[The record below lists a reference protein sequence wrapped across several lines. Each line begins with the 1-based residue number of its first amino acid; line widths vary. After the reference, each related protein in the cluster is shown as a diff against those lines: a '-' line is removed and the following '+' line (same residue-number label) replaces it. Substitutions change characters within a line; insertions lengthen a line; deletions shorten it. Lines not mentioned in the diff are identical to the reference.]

1 MPADVGSKPLG
12 VFCDKGETAG
22 GFSGECRFRLKAM
35 LMPESV
41 AVIGASQ
48 TPGSIGRTLMA
59 NLRAFGGRVYPVNPR
74 WPAILGIPAFKS
86 VSSVPVPVDLAVI
99 ATPAATVPGIVE
111 ECAKAGVKGAVILS
125 AGFKESGAHGIEL
138 EKQILALRG
147 GMRIIG
153 PNCFGVIIPSVG
165 LNTTF
170 VEETARP
177 GNVGFISQS
186 GALCSAMLGWSIREN
201 VGFRA
206 FISIG
211 SMLDVGWGDLIRHL
225 GDDPGTSSI
234 VLYMESVGDARAFL
248 LAAHEVVPRKPII
261 VFKAG
266 RTAAAAK
273 AAASHTGSLT
283 GSDDV
288 VDAAFRQAGVLRVNS
303 MSEMFDMLNVLARQP
318 LPRGPRLAIVTN
330 GGAAAVMATDR
341 LVLEGGEAVPLSQSS
356 FTALDALLP
365 PHWSRNNPV
374 DILGDADIRRYAAAM
389 EIVQRDPN
397 NDGLL
402 VIFTPQAIA
411 SPSEVAIAL
420 STVAKGSAKPILAS
434 WLGGDESLEG
444 RRILRTAGI
453 PTYSFPDDAARAFCN
468 TWRYMRELPGLIDSA
483 APPPDLAP
491 GANPSRAAEII
502 RIARYRDR
510 LLLTELESK
519 EILAAYGIPVVETR
533 IAQKEEDAVK
543 MAATFHGPVVLKVYS
558 ETITHKTDVGGVK
571 LNLRGVTAV
580 RQAYRAIR
588 KSVSEHD
595 APAGFLGVTVE
606 PMIPPDGYELILGS
620 SIDPQFGPVLLFGAG
635 GQLVEVLKDRAL
647 ALPPLNATL
656 ARRLMEQTRIYTAL
670 KGVRGRSSVDLKALE
685 ELLVRFSALVVEQPS
700 ILEIDIN
707 PLTASPTRLL
717 ALDARIVLQKT

>member
-1 MPADVGSKPLG
+1 MSIPADAGSKHFR
-12 VFCDKGETAG
+12 VFSDKDETAG
-22 GFSGECRFRLKAM
+22 GVSGGRRCGLNAM

-74 WPAILGIPAFKS
+74 WPTILGIPAFES
-86 VSSVPVPVDLAVI
+86 IAGVPAPVDLAVI

-111 ECAKAGVKGAVILS
+111 ECAKAGVRGAVILS
-125 AGFKESGAHGIEL
+125 AGFKESGPHGIEL
-138 EKQILALRG
+138 EKQILARRG

-153 PNCFGVIIPSVG
+153 PNCFGVIIPSAA

-201 VGFRA
+201 VGFSA

-225 GDDPGTSSI
+225 GNDPGTSSI
-234 VLYMESVGDARAFL
+234 VLYMESVGDARSFL
-248 LAAHEVVPRKPII
+248 LAAREVVPRKPII

-288 VDAAFRQAGVLRVNS
+288 VEAAFRQAGILRVSS

-330 GGAAAVMATDR
+330 GGAAAVIATDR
-341 LVLEGGEAVPLSQSS
+341 LVLEGGEAAPLSESS
-356 FTALDALLP
+356 FTALDAVLP

-374 DILGDADIRRYAAAM
+374 DLLGDADVQRYAAALQ
-389 EIVQRDPN
+389 IVQRDPD

-411 SPSEVAIAL
+411 SSSEVAIAL
-420 STVAKGSAKPILAS
+420 NTVAKGSAKPILAC

-444 RRILRTAGI
+444 RRILSTAGI
-453 PTYSFPDDAARAFCN
+453 PTFSFPDDAARAFCN
-468 TWRYMRELPGLIDSA
+468 IWRYIHELPGLIESA
-483 APPPDLAP
+483 APQPDLAP
-491 GANPSRAAEII
+491 GADRSRAAEII
-502 RIARYRDR
+502 HIAHQGGR
-510 LLLTELESK
+510 LLLTEVESK

-533 IAQKEEDAVK
+533 MAQNEEDAVK
-543 MAATFHGPVVLKVYS
+543 MAARFHGPVVLKIYS
-558 ETITHKTDVGGVK
+558 ETIAHKTDVGGVK
-571 LNLRGVTAV
+571 LNLRGPAAV
-580 RQAYRAIR
+580 REAYRAIK

-595 APAGFLGVTVE
+595 AADGFLGVTVE

-635 GQLVEVLKDRAL
+635 GQLVEVFKDRAL
-647 ALPPLNATL
+647 ALPPLNGAL
-656 ARRLMEQTRIYTAL
+656 ARQLMEQTRIYTAL
-670 KGVRGRSSVDLKALE
+670 KGVRGRPPVDLKALE
-685 ELLVRFSALVVEQPS
+685 CLLVRFSALVIEQPS
-700 ILEIDIN
+700 IREIDIN
-707 PLTASPTRLL
+707 PLIASPTRLI
-717 ALDARIVLQKT
+717 AVDARIVL